1 MNRRRYTEEE
11 KARLVTGWVKSEE
24 SRAAYARRHGVS
36 ALSLARWEKE
46 LRGQAAG
53 PGAMSFVE
61 VEVPARAVI
70 ASERER
76 DRAVLVAEVE
86 VPGGGRVRFYSRG
99 EGAC

>member
-1 MNRRRYTEEE
+1 MNQRRYTEEE
-11 KARLVTGWVKSEE
+11 RARLVAGWVESVE

-46 LRGQAAG
+46 RRGQAAR

-61 VEVPARAVI
+61 VEVPARTVI
-70 ASERER
+70 GPKEERGRE
-76 DRAVLVAEVE
+76 VLVAEVE
-86 VPGGGRVRFYSRG
+86 IPGGGRVRFYRR